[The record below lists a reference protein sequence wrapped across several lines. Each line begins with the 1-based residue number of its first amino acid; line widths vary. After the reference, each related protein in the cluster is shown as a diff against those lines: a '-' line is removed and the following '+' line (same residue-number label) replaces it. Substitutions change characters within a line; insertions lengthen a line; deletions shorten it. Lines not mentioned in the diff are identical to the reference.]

1 MYNDI
6 LTLGPITIHGYGLM
20 IALGILFAVILGQ
33 RLAKKFGLDAD
44 KLTNLAYA
52 CLIFG
57 FVGAK
62 LLYCIVEFDKVIA
75 DPMEFIS
82 GSGFVV
88 YGGIIAGVI
97 AGIVYTRKYHM
108 DFWKYFDIA
117 MPCVLLAQGFGRIGC
132 FLAGCCYG
140 KETDSIIGVVFPAS
154 SLAPSGVKLI
164 PTQLISSIGCFM
176 IVGVLLYFLNK
187 KHRDGTIGSLY
198 LIFYSIGRFI
208 IEFFRNDYR
217 GSIGILSTSQF
228 IAILTLILGIILYMR
243 MSIKEK
249 RYESNKN

>member
-6 LTLGPITIHGYGLM
+6 LTLGPFTIHGYGLM
-20 IALGILFAVILGQ
+20 IALGILFAVMLGQ

-44 KLTNLAYA
+44 KLTNLAYI

-57 FVGAK
+57 FIGAK
-62 LLYCIVEFDKVIA
+62 LLYCIVEFDKVIE
-75 DPMEFIS
+75 DPIKIIS

-88 YGGIIAGVI
+88 YGGIIAGVV
-97 AGIVYTRKYHM
+97 AGIVYARRYHM
-108 DFWKYFDIA
+108 DFWKYFDIV

-140 KETDSIIGVVFPAS
+140 KETDSIIGVMFPSS
-154 SLAPSGVKLI
+154 SLAPTGVKLI
-164 PTQLISSIGCFM
+164 PTQLISSIGCFI
-176 IVGVLLYFLNK
+176 IVGILLYLLNK
-187 KHRDGTIGSLY
+187 QHKDGTIGFLY
-198 LIFYSIGRFI
+198 LIFYSVGRFI

-228 IAILTLILGIILYMR
+228 IAILTFVLGIVLYLKMNNKGE
-243 MSIKEK
+243 IK
-249 RYESNKN
+249 